1 MLSLKQIKQ
10 ICLEGESRTLV
21 QILCWIKIKK
31 FHLHVTTHLMCQW
44 NFLLLISLHRLFFK
58 LVRIFAVD
66 INCYLHLISSN
77 GFTSYSWYYDVRGMN
92 RKLLQK
98 IYFLKN
104 AKETCKPNN
113 HDLKHD
119 WLKKRLKFDWSTN
132 YSFDGWIKVAPAWCE
147 RVDISDVNWLS
158 ILSTNEKGINNK
170 L

>member
-21 QILCWIKIKK
+21 QSLCWIKVKK
-31 FHLHVTTHLMCQW
+31 FHLHVTTHVMCQW
-44 NFLLLISLHRLFFK
+44 NFLPLHYIDYFFK
-58 LVRIFAVD
+58 PIRIFAVD

-92 RKLLQK
+92 SKLLQK

-104 AKETCKPNN
+104 AKEICKPNN
-113 HDLKHD
+113 RDLKHD

-132 YSFDGWIKVAPAWCE
+132 YSFVGWM
-147 RVDISDVNWLS
+147 S
-158 ILSTNEKGINNK
+158 
-170 L
+170 